1 MEITK
6 TITDNTANIALTGRL
21 DTLTSSDL
29 EAELETVLDAVQ
41 FIVFDFKDLDYISS
55 AGLRVLLTAQKAL
68 ARKDGHV
75 TITNCSPDVKEVFTI
90 TGFADILE
98 IL

>member
-29 EAELETVLDAVQ
+29 ETELETVLDNVQ

-68 ARKDGHV
+68 R
-75 TITNCSPDVKEVFTI
+75 
-90 TGFADILE
+90 ILHWTP
-98 IL
+98 LL

>member
-6 TITDNTANIALTGRL
+6 TINGNTANIALTGRL

-29 EAELETVLDAVQ
+29 EAELEGVLDQVQ
-41 FIVFDFKDLDYISS
+41 FLVFDFKDLEYISS
-55 AGLRVLLTAQKAL
+55 AGLRVLLTAQKSL
-68 ARKDGHV
+68 SKKGGHV
-75 TITNCSPDVKEVFTI
+75 TITNCSADVREVFTI